1 MNVCNTTMG
10 GINMKNIEM
19 KVEGNKLTITV
30 DLSQRYGKSSSGK
43 SIIIASSEGNQA
55 IPGNEDIKIGLNVY
69 TKA

>member
-1 MNVCNTTMG
+1 
-10 GINMKNIEM
+10 MKNIEM

>member
-1 MNVCNTTMG
+1 
-10 GINMKNIEM
+10 MKNIEM
-19 KVEGNKLTITV
+19 KVEGSKLTITV

-55 IPGNEDIKIGLNVY
+55 LPSNEDIKIGLNVY